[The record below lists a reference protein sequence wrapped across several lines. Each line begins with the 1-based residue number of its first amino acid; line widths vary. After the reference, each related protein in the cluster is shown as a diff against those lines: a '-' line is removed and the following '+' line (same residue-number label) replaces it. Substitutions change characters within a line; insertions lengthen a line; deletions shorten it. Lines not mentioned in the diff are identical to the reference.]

1 MNYPRVATRYSK
13 ALLDLAVE
21 QNDLDRIS
29 SDVAVLKEAIKG
41 SEELKSL
48 LKSPVVKAD
57 KKQAV
62 LNEIFS
68 GSFSPLFDR
77 FIALLTK
84 NGRENVLAGICEK
97 FEKDV
102 LEYKGILEAEV
113 TTAVALTEAD
123 RTKLIETLKKQ
134 LGKEIILSEKIDTST
149 IGGMKLLVGGFQLD
163 NTISGKLKALRSQL
177 VDKSYEAK
185 N

>member
-1 MNYPRVATRYSK
+1 M
-13 ALLDLAVE
+13 
-21 QNDLDRIS
+21 
-29 SDVAVLKEAIKG
+29 
-41 SEELKSL
+41 
-48 LKSPVVKAD
+48 
-57 KKQAV
+57 
-62 LNEIFS
+62 
-68 GSFSPLFDR
+68 
-77 FIALLTK
+77 LTK

>member
-1 MNYPRVATRYSK
+1 M
-13 ALLDLAVE
+13 
-21 QNDLDRIS
+21 
-29 SDVAVLKEAIKG
+29 
-41 SEELKSL
+41 
-48 LKSPVVKAD
+48 
-57 KKQAV
+57 
-62 LNEIFS
+62 
-68 GSFSPLFDR
+68 
-77 FIALLTK
+77 
-84 NGRENVLAGICEK
+84 LAGICEK

-123 RTKLIETLKKQ
+123 RAKLVETLKKQ
-134 LGKEIILSEKIDTST
+134 LSKEIILSEKIDSSA

-163 NTISGKLKALRSQL
+163 NTISGKLKALKSQL